1 MVIDFLILNVE
12 DHLRTYYLKQ
22 IKCHDTFIV
31 IYPNNLSP
39 IHGKYIITL
48 ESHPLVKV
56 TNNLIHLAI
65 FSSSW
70 ELMQYNSLKHHNNP
84 IATKL

>member
-1 MVIDFLILNVE
+1 MIPLLSYIQT
-12 DHLRTYYLKQ
+12 TY
-22 IKCHDTFIV
+22 H
-31 IYPNNLSP
+31 P
-39 IHGKYIITL
+39 IHEKYIITL